1 MVSFLLTHEKHVKI
15 EIEASPEMKHFQC
28 IAHTETRRAS
38 MSKANCAGWLMHH
51 SAHCVYCARPRC
63 NSRPELTLSSLSLIK
78 AHKS

>member
-38 MSKANCAGWLMHH
+38 MSKANCAGWLMHR
-51 SAHCVYCARPRC
+51 ALRLLRLAP
-63 NSRPELTLSSLSLIK
+63 LQFK
-78 AHKS
+78 A